1 MRLASMLP
9 ALTTLALSSL
19 GGCIIYEKDV
29 IHQGGG
35 GGGGECG
42 RGEDCDDWGWY
53 DTAGGD
59 TGGAEGEGEGEVET
73 LWSFAPNTLAPGET
87 RILSLTADP
96 IFDYLTITEV
106 ALYGDASVC
115 AIDVRDDEVL
125 VTASALQD
133 AADGTVNALIITADG
148 DGIWVP
154 DALSIVGGADANG
167 DGSDG
172 ADGSGGSGGS
182 DGSDPTTGDGSDP
195 TTGDGSGGDGSG
207 GSSSGGGCG

>member
-53 DTAGGD
+53 DTAGSD

-172 ADGSGGSGGS
+172 ADGSGGS
-182 DGSDPTTGDGSDP
+182 DP